1 MKKFLLHAK
10 ILASLLGLALLSGC
24 LEQPLELD
32 TEAPAVPRGVAS
44 TTGDRQV
51 VISWY
56 PNAEYDLS
64 GYDVYRSNTQ
74 NSGYFRIGTTRNTSF
89 VDRDVTNG
97 RTYYYAV
104 TAFDNASNESEL
116 SYDLVFDTPRPAGYG
131 IRLFDFRAIP
141 QTSSYSFGNYR
152 VQDYRASTSD
162 VFFEY
167 HATSGGLFIDIANK
181 DTDIQDFGYTDS
193 LDDIDYAP
201 EKGWSPLGYVE
212 AIVGHSYIVWTADN
226 HYAKIRIT
234 AVSSSFVEFDWAY
247 QVSEGNPE
255 LKQHLETPEKT
266 QLLQRIGMSLATR

>member
-1 MKKFLLHAK
+1 MKKFSLHAK
-10 ILASLLGLALLSGC
+10 VLASLFSLAWLSGC
-24 LEQPLELD
+24 IEQSLESD
-32 TEAPAVPRGVAS
+32 TEAPAVPRGVVS
-44 TTGDRQV
+44 TTGDQQV

-56 PNAEYDLS
+56 PNAEYDLA
-64 GYDVYRSNTQ
+64 GYDVYRSNTERG
-74 NSGYFRIGTTRNTSF
+74 SYFRIGTTRSTSF
-89 VDRDVTNG
+89 VDREVTNG

-104 TAFDNASNESEL
+104 AAYDNASNASEL

-131 IRLFDFRAIP
+131 SRLFDFRAIP
-141 QTSSYSFGNYR
+141 QTSAYSFGNYR

-167 HATSGGLFIDIANK
+167 HATSGGLFIDVANQ

-234 AVSSSFVEFDWAY
+234 AVSASFVEFDWAY

-255 LKQHLETPEKT
+255 LKPHLETPEKT
-266 QLLQRIGMSLATR
+266 ALLQRLGMGLTAN